1 MADDGMTRSQNAVSA
16 VFILD
21 VGRLRNHKWFATSV
35 ICATVAAVAGIVL
48 EEDAV
53 TPQVDLITH
62 MHDLALYVNFQ
73 YQASV
78 AEAERTS
85 VIPYDVELVDAGSA
99 AADAHTI

>member
-1 MADDGMTRSQNAVSA
+1 MAYDGMTRSQNAVSA

-35 ICATVAAVAGIVL
+35 ICDTVAAVAGIVL

-62 MHDLALYVNFQ
+62 MHDLALYETFSIKLPLPKLNGPRRC
-73 YQASV
+73 
-78 AEAERTS
+78 RTMS
-85 VIPYDVELVDAGSA
+85 NW
-99 AADAHTI
+99 